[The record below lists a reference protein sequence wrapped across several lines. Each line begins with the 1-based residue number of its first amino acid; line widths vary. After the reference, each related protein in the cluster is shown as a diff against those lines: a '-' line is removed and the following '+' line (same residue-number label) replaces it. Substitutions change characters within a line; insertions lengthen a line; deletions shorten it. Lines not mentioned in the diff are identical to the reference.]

1 LAAVRRLIVKGQK
14 RGKEDS
20 PAHEELDPAAALA
33 KEMQRRGPKG
43 RRSQQLEAGTASPVS
58 QHSSPNSGRRKEAAA
73 KLGLSRSWGS
83 LDALAPP
90 TTPEHR
96 RYRYPVECNQCML
109 VQTGEKAHYLG
120 LPCDACGQMPRSP
133 YGLT

>member
-1 LAAVRRLIVKGQK
+1 MG
-14 RGKEDS
+14 
-20 PAHEELDPAAALA
+20 ELDPAVALA
-33 KEMQRRGPKG
+33 KEMRRGPKG

-73 KLGLSRSWGS
+73 KLGLRSWGS

-109 VQTGEKAHYLG
+109 VQTGEKVTTLVYHVMHVVKCQGAH
-120 LPCDACGQMPRSP
+120 
-133 YGLT
+133 